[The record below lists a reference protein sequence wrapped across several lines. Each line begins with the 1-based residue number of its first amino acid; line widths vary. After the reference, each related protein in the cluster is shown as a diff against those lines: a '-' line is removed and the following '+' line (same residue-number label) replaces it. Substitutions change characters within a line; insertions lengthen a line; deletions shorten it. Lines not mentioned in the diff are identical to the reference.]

1 VTCAGHV
8 RKVHNAGGIPDLIVD
23 GGHAARL
30 LREQESNVEC
40 PAGLAGY
47 EGAREPIASGV
58 PFRGRQVMDRAVS
71 RHSVIGLMSA
81 R

>member
-30 LREQESNVEC
+30 LREQESNVER
-40 PAGLAGY
+40 PAGLAC
-47 EGAREPIASGV
+47 ATRAPASRSHLEF
-58 PFRGRQVMDRAVS
+58 PLEADK
-71 RHSVIGLMSA
+71 
-81 R
+81 